1 MFAGILGWESEVRTT
16 GISVDRDQKQLNGC
30 ELSVA
35 QPADVSSL
43 RPDVTTGVMAQA
55 VAPNATGISQGV
67 VNWQL
72 TATLLTTRTRS
83 VAFNRPRAPQAIRGN
98 DPSPSRYRV
107 LARTSHP
114 PGSTEREDRGAPRP
128 AGRTRAPSRAASS
141 HRSPARH
148 RPTPGFR
155 HR

>member
-35 QPADVSSL
+35 QPADISSL
-43 RPDVTTGVMAQA
+43 RPDVTTGSMAQA

-83 VAFNRPRAPQAIRGN
+83 VAFDLDQPRCQYFAPHFPNPRCQQ
-98 DPSPSRYRV
+98 
-107 LARTSHP
+107 TSTT
-114 PGSTEREDRGAPRP
+114 SAT
-128 AGRTRAPSRAASS
+128 
-141 HRSPARH
+141 SPARS
-148 RPTPGFR
+148 RSFPFFPR
-155 HR
+155 